1 MATGIAA
8 TLVYLGAAEATATA
22 VAATTVAIAS
32 SVAYGAV
39 VGAVVGAGTAAI
51 AGGDIGKGALT
62 GAVIGGVTA
71 GIGEGISAYAAPV
84 TSAAPATTP
93 AIEAGTTISGSLEPV
108 AETGLLGGS
117 TQLPNYALE
126 SGRIANAAN
135 IGNQVA
141 TSNTGLLSSTIPATT
156 AADAAKNAA
165 SSRFWAGVGQGAA
178 TAAGT
183 VYAEKMKE
191 DAAEEVIKKQEEK
204 MNAFKGG
211 TATEPTNFTR
221 PKRWDRRYASS

>member
-117 TQLPNYALE
+117 T
-126 SGRIANAAN
+126 N